1 MWFIF
6 RREEKNIDNFLLWQ
20 TKTGKVVACQ
30 EKWLTAFQ
38 MALFFIWVAVPL
50 VINYGY
56 MLIAGMV
63 VLMMVFIIFNI
74 RCSALPVVRPRK
86 W

>member
-50 VINYGY
+50 GDIPFSEVIPDRGE
-56 MLIAGMV
+56 
-63 VLMMVFIIFNI
+63 FIV
-74 RCSALPVVRPRK
+74 PHTT
-86 W
+86 